1 MKRRTHG
8 EGTVTR
14 RKDGTYMARFYVRE
28 GDRLVRKAV
37 YGKTQREAVQKM
49 RAAQAKPPEP
59 PKDDDPDPTLADHVA
74 EWLQVAEYGV
84 RRTTLKRYEV
94 DFRLRILPYFG
105 ASKLS
110 EIKPRALDVFYSQLR
125 ASGLAANTIHHC
137 HAAFYRALEVAVEWE
152 RLPSNPAAKLKHP
165 PPQVKSKREHVMN
178 ADQVQELFEALN
190 GDRLKVA
197 YVLAATTGIREGEL
211 LALKWSDVSFEGG
224 FLRVNKSLE
233 HCTRWEVGET
243 KTERSNRTVLLSRL
257 AVRALE
263 AHHLQQREEWMQSG
277 LRPDHDRVFTNQQQ
291 DALASYELYNHWR
304 KLRRRLGVEG
314 TFHDFRHSAATI
326 LLGKVNP
333 KLVSEM
339 LGHSSV
345 SITLDIYSHVMPAT
359 HHEAAEA
366 MDELLG

>member
-1 MKRRTHG
+1 
-8 EGTVTR
+8 
-14 RKDGTYMARFYVRE
+14 
-28 GDRLVRKAV
+28 
-37 YGKTQREAVQKM
+37 AVQKM
-49 RAAQAKPPEP
+49 RAAQAKPPQDE
-59 PKDDDPDPTLADHVA
+59 PDPSLAEHVA
-74 EWLQVAEYGV
+74 EWLEVAKRDV
-84 RRTTLKRYEV
+84 RRTSWKRYEV
-94 DFRLRILPYFG
+94 ETRLRILPRFG
-105 ASKLS
+105 GLKLS
-110 EIKPRALDVFYSQLR
+110 EIKPRALDVFYSELK
-125 ASGLAANTIHHC
+125 ASGLAPNSVHHC

-152 RLPSNPAAKLKHP
+152 RLPSNPAAKLKNP
-165 PPQVKSKREHVMN
+165 PPLVKSRRQHVMN
-178 ADQVQELFEALN
+178 ADQVQELFEALD
-190 GDRLKVA
+190 GDRLKLA

-224 FLRVNKSLE
+224 FLRVNKNVATG
-233 HCTRWEVGET
+233 TRWEVGEA

-277 LRPDHDRVFTNQQQ
+277 LRPDHDRVFTNQEQN
-291 DALASYELYNHWR
+291 ALASYELYNHWR